1 MKDWAH
7 LKILKCLRGFLGVI
21 GYYRNFV
28 KNYGKI
34 VVPLTSLLKKN
45 VFSCIEEVDQAFQD
59 LKDAMCTTPVLDL
72 PNFMKTFF
80 LECDSSGKGIGT
92 ILMQEGRPL
101 SFTNK

>member
-7 LKILKCLRGFLGVI
+7 LKILKCLQGFLGLI

-45 VFSCIEEVDQAFQD
+45 VFGWIEEVDQALF
-59 LKDAMCTTPVLDL
+59 VL
-72 PNFMKTFF
+72 N
-80 LECDSSGKGIGT
+80 I
-92 ILMQEGRPL
+92 
-101 SFTNK
+101 